1 MRSLKTEYAFAKYV
15 ALISGVIVSLIAG
28 YISVTG
34 LAALFPAGGPLV
46 MVMAASMEVGKVV
59 AVACWRHTT
68 GALRALLTG
77 LIAVLILIT
86 GLGVYGFLSSS
97 NQADRA
103 PALAAAAQ
111 AESQATQLTLA
122 REVQARAERDLQQLD
137 AAVNA
142 LMQLNR
148 ITQANSLRGSQ
159 AQERTRLAATIAA
172 SVEEQRTIIA
182 RQAEA
187 RTVATHSELSPIRFA
202 AHALNWGDEE
212 AVQLMILMLMLAFD
226 PLGLVLVAI
235 GSEVRASKKL
245 EKKKRAVKAQRSKRA
260 ARPKV
265 GSMLAQ
271 ARREMGEG
279 AEAPQE
285 NDGTVVKLRAGKA

>member
-1 MRSLKTEYAFAKYV
+1 MRSFKSEYAFAKYV
-15 ALISGVIVSLIAG
+15 ALMFGVIVSLIAG

-34 LAALFPAGGPLV
+34 LAALFPAGGLLV
-46 MVMAASMEVGKVV
+46 MVMAASMEAGKVV
-59 AVACWRHTT
+59 AVMCWRHAT
-68 GALRALLTG
+68 GALKALLTG

-122 REVQARAERDLQQLD
+122 RDVQARAERDLQQLD

-148 ITQANSLRGSQ
+148 ITQANTLRGSQ

-172 SVEEQRTIIA
+172 SVEEQRTISI
-182 RQAEA
+182 RQAES
-187 RTVATHSELSPIRFA
+187 RTVATHIPTDS
-202 AHALNWGDEE
+202 
-212 AVQLMILMLMLAFD
+212 AV
-226 PLGLVLVAI
+226 
-235 GSEVRASKKL
+235 ASS
-245 EKKKRAVKAQRSKRA
+245 R
-260 ARPKV
+260 
-265 GSMLAQ
+265 
-271 ARREMGEG
+271 
-279 AEAPQE
+279 
-285 NDGTVVKLRAGKA
+285 